1 MAFHDVRFPL
11 DSALGAHGGPAR
23 LTDIVT
29 LASGAEERNSRW
41 ANSRRRYNAGYGVK
55 SLADMQAVLAFFEE
69 RRGRFH
75 SFRWRDALDF
85 SSGGT
90 PNPTPTDQPL
100 GTGDG
105 ATKIFLLTKRYGA
118 SFDPYFRPITKPVA
132 GTVRIAVA
140 GTELTIGA
148 GVAVDETS
156 GLVSF
161 VEAPAGGAGLTAGFL
176 FDVAVRFD
184 TDTLDVELTSFNA
197 ADATAIPLIEVFE

>member
-11 DSALGAHGGPAR
+11 DIALGAHGGPAR

-105 ATKIFLLTKRYGA
+105 ATKIFQLTKQYGG

-132 GTVRIAVA
+132 GSVRVAVA
-140 GTELTIGA
+140 GAELTTGWSL
-148 GVAVDETS
+148 DTLT
-156 GLVSF
+156 GLITF
-161 VEAPAGGAGLTAGFL
+161 ATAPAGGAGLTAGFL

>member
-1 MAFHDVRFPL
+1 MAFHAVRFPL
-11 DSALGAHGGPAR
+11 DIALGAHGGPER

-29 LASGAEERNSRW
+29 LASGAEERNARW
-41 ANSRRRYNAGYGVK
+41 AKSRRRYNAGYGVK

-85 SSGGT
+85 SSSGT
-90 PNPTPTDQPL
+90 ANPTPADQPL

-105 ATKIFLLTKRYGA
+105 TTKTFQLTKRYGA
-118 SFDPYFRPITKPVA
+118 SFDPYLRPITKPVP
-132 GTVRIAVA
+132 GSVHVAVA
-140 GTELTIGA
+140 GSELATGWS
-148 GVAVDETS
+148 VDPLT

-161 VEAPAGGAGLTAGFL
+161 ADAPASGAALTAGFL

-197 ADATAIPLIEVFE
+197 ADATAIPLLEVFE